1 MKQIRLI
8 IAALSLS
15 LSQVATAQ
23 TMKVYQGQVITAIPA
38 ATAAD
43 VVFAE
48 GGGSFSVMGTTYP
61 VTKVDRITF
70 DHTTVAPRTV
80 RVAYDDAQTWVTV
93 SADIAPYLTVRA
105 QGGHVSVV
113 ANPELQQEVTYEL
126 AGEAS
131 QGSFYMDGEY
141 KATLLLSD
149 LTLTNPDSAAINIAN
164 GKRIK
169 VKIPAQTVTT
179 LTDGVAG
186 TQDACFFINGHAEF
200 EGGGS
205 LQLVG
210 NTKHAYASD
219 EYTQF
224 KSDFGTFR
232 VTKAVSD
239 AMHIEQYLQLEG
251 GTFYL
256 SGQQGDGIDVG
267 ITKDPTDEW
276 NGQAF
281 IRGGKIVVD
290 VAADDVK
297 GLKTDSALTFTGGT
311 IEATVSGLGT
321 KGISV
326 GTDLLI
332 QQASDTPVLIKMNVT
347 GTTYK
352 PQDPVLE
359 SKCRGM
365 KIKRDFTFDGGTIDM
380 TVTGVK
386 AKGISCDGQF
396 IYVSGQTNVMP
407 S

>member
-15 LSQVATAQ
+15 LPQVATAQ

-219 EYTQF
+219 EYT
-224 KSDFGTFR
+224 
-232 VTKAVSD
+232 
-239 AMHIEQYLQLEG
+239 
-251 GTFYL
+251 
-256 SGQQGDGIDVG
+256 
-267 ITKDPTDEW
+267 
-276 NGQAF
+276 
-281 IRGGKIVVD
+281 
-290 VAADDVK
+290 
-297 GLKTDSALTFTGGT
+297 
-311 IEATVSGLGT
+311 
-321 KGISV
+321 
-326 GTDLLI
+326 
-332 QQASDTPVLIKMNVT
+332 
-347 GTTYK
+347 
-352 PQDPVLE
+352 
-359 SKCRGM
+359 
-365 KIKRDFTFDGGTIDM
+365 
-380 TVTGVK
+380 
-386 AKGISCDGQF
+386 
-396 IYVSGQTNVMP
+396 
-407 S
+407 